1 MISNRTKI
9 TVELTAHQL
18 AAAEEACDAYA
29 DGDLIEIPSRQRAA
43 TVRAANNLRRAFK
56 ESGAF
61 WPW

>member
-1 MISNRTKI
+1 MNVPKI

-29 DGDLIEIPSRQRAA
+29 DEDLAEIPSRQRAA
-43 TVRAANNLRRAFK
+43 TKRAANNLRRAFA
-56 ESGAF
+56 ESGAC